1 MVEER
6 NLVTTRDRK
15 TERLTERY
23 RQWQAE
29 RKGGDQFVVCGRER
43 FEVRIDFQLY
53 W

>member
-15 TERLTERY
+15 TERQTERY

-29 RKGGDQFVVCGRER
+29 RKGEISLLCAGER